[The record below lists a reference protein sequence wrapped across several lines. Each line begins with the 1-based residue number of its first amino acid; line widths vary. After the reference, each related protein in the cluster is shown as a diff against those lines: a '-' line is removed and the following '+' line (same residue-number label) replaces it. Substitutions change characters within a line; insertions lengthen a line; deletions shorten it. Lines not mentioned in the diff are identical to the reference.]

1 MHRAYTFEMPT
12 VTEGNLLG
20 ALVIGLHDR
29 LVVALNE
36 SSGLAAEGPA
46 ALVTLYWEPN
56 ITIRRLSE
64 VLDRSHAATVRIVDR
79 LEEAGLARRKSAAD
93 LRERRVVLTTRGHRT
108 AEAVLDAR
116 HHVLDEALSVLAE
129 DERQVL
135 NLLLAKVTA
144 ALTGRTD
151 EAAVI
156 CRLCD
161 ERECPLDLCPI
172 TLAIAR

>member
-1 MHRAYTFEMPT
+1 MST
-12 VTEGNLLG
+12 VTEANLLG
-20 ALVIGLHDR
+20 ALVTGLHDR

-36 SSGLAAEGPA
+36 SSGLTAEDPA

-56 ITIRRLSE
+56 ITIRRLSD
-64 VLDRSHAATVRIVDR
+64 VLDRSHPATVRIVDR
-79 LEEAGLARRKSAAD
+79 LEDAGLARRKPAAD

-116 HHVLDEALSVLAE
+116 HQVLDEALSVLTE
-129 DERQVL
+129 NERQIL
-135 NLLLAKVTA
+135 NPLLAKVAA
-144 ALTGRTD
+144 ALTARTD
-151 EAAVI
+151 EAATI

-161 ERECPLDLCPI
+161 ERECPLELCPI